1 MNRASWVVAIAA
13 LSAAIAGISLA
24 TNSHLSNSTQSS
36 IAQSTPSPTVSP
48 SSTPSISSSPQL
60 SLASKLERNQASR
73 RPIVLRDQTNRN
85 PEFAKFRRQLEQAIQ
100 KRDAQFVAA
109 LIPSSGVAQGFGTPR
124 TIAELN
130 LSNRNADF
138 WKVLEKAM
146 GSTCGLTDD
155 GYVCPTVSS
164 DFARQYPAPPN
175 SKGVSYEIS
184 QVIVVGEKVNVRSQ
198 PNLKSSVVAVLTD
211 EVVKLDQSIA
221 DQQAEVRIQKKQ
233 NYDPIQGWTPV
244 ILPDGQRGYVYN
256 RYAYQPLEYRLV
268 FKQHNGQWKLVSVPG
283 GD

>member
-1 MNRASWVVAIAA
+1 MNRASWIVAIAT
-13 LSAAIAGISLA
+13 LSAAIAGFVLA
-24 TNSHLSNSTQSS
+24 SNSHLSNSTQSP
-36 IAQSTPSPTVSP
+36 IAQSTPSPSSSTLSVSP
-48 SSTPSISSSPQL
+48 SPQASS
-60 SLASKLERNQASR
+60 ASKPERNQVSR
-73 RPIVLRDQTNRN
+73 RPIVLRDQTNRD
-85 PEFAKFRRQLEQAIQ
+85 PEFAKFRRRLKQAIQ

-109 LIPSSGVAQGFGTPR
+109 LIPSSGVVQGFGTPR
-124 TIAELN
+124 TVAELN

-146 GSTCGLTDD
+146 GSTCGLSDD
-155 GYVCPTVSS
+155 GYVCLTVAS

-198 PNLKSSVVAVLTD
+198 PNLKSPVVAVLTN
-211 EVVKLDQSIA
+211 EVVKLDRAIA
-221 DQQAEVRIQKKQ
+221 DQQAEVRIQKNQ